1 MEYAKISLG
10 HIESEVSIGNL
21 GGDVD
26 SEESHDWE
34 NISEKKMMVE
44 ITVSILVFI
53 YMTHIL

>member
-34 NISEKKMMVE
+34 NISEKMMGKIE
-44 ITVSILVFI
+44 NMIFI
-53 YMTHIL
+53 FIPPSLPVR

>member
-34 NISEKKMMVE
+34 NISEKMMVE
-44 ITVSILVFI
+44 ITVSVLVFFH
-53 YMTHIL
+53 MAHVL

>member
-10 HIESEVSIGNL
+10 HIESEVSVGNL

-34 NISEKKMMVE
+34 NISEKTMVE

-53 YMTHIL
+53 HMTHIL

>member
-34 NISEKKMMVE
+34 NISEKMMVE
-44 ITVSILVFI
+44 ITVSVLVFI
-53 YMTHIL
+53 HMAHVL